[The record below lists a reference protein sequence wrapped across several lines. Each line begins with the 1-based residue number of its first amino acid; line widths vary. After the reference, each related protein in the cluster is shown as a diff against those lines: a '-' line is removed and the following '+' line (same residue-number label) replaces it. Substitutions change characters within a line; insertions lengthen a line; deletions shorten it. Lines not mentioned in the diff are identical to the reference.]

1 MAALGVRS
9 RGELVMSAADPI
21 TQERVYRALKAD
33 YLAGLFHAGEK
44 LEIQDIADRHGSSK
58 TPVREAACR
67 LMGEGLVEPD
77 SAGGFRVT
85 LAPPLVLIHLYA
97 WNAHLLLSLAQKM
110 KKSVLSQTLDRFSRS
125 GFGTTP
131 VEIATLT
138 GSIFLALA
146 ESTGNPEA
154 VATVA
159 QINDRLF
166 YPRVAGAAKV
176 KEAAK
181 ELRTMTNSAVADV
194 HKSIH
199 RRIESYHERRIV
211 HQQKIIQ
218 ILAQEALE
226 Q

>member
-1 MAALGVRS
+1 
-9 RGELVMSAADPI
+9 MSAIDPI

-44 LEIQDIADRHGSSK
+44 LEIRDIADRHGSSK

-85 LAPPLVLIHLYA
+85 LATPLELIHLYV
-97 WNAHLLLSLAQKM
+97 WNTHLLLGLAQKM
-110 KKSVLSQTLDRFSRS
+110 KKSVLSQTLDRFSRA
-125 GFGTTP
+125 GFGSTP

-138 GSIFLALA
+138 GSMFLAFA
-146 ESTGNPEA
+146 ESTGNSEA

-159 QINDRLF
+159 QINERLF
-166 YPRVAGAAKV
+166 YPRVAEATKV

-199 RRIESYHERRIV
+199 RRIESYHERRID
-211 HQQKIIQ
+211 HQQEIIQ
-218 ILAQEALE
+218 KQTQEDSSR
-226 Q
+226 

>member
-1 MAALGVRS
+1 
-9 RGELVMSAADPI
+9 MSAVDPI

-33 YLAGLFHAGEK
+33 YLAGHFHAGEK

-85 LAPPLVLIHLYA
+85 LATPLELIYLYA
-97 WNAHLLLSLAQKM
+97 WNTHLLLGLAQKM
-110 KKSVLSQTLDRFSRS
+110 KKSVLSQTLDRFSRAGLGS
-125 GFGTTP
+125 TP
-131 VEIATLT
+131 VEIARLT
-138 GSIFLALA
+138 GSIFLAFA

-154 VATVA
+154 VATIA
-159 QINDRLF
+159 QINERLF
-166 YPRVAGAAKV
+166 YPRVSGAANV
-176 KEAAK
+176 KEASR
-181 ELRTMTNSAVADV
+181 ELHTMTNSAVADV

-199 RRIESYHERRIV
+199 RRIESYHERRIA
-211 HQQKIIQ
+211 HQQEIIQ
-218 ILAQEALE
+218 KHSEQALG